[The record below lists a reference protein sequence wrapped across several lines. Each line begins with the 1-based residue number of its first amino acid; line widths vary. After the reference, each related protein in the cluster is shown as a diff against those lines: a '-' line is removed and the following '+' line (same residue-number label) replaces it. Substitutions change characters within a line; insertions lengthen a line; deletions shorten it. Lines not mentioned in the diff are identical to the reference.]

1 VGRAS
6 AILSRRRLAAFV
18 ALGAAVGAY
27 YVWRR
32 SLPNI
37 PFWWDITL
45 LVFPI
50 IPAVLALVW
59 IFLPLWRSPSVVLL
73 GGAVAL
79 GLVAAGCDHQGWY
92 LAGNF
97 AKLFAPALVGWW
109 FLRFFETEAWVV
121 IVACLIPFVDS
132 YSVWRGPTHH
142 IVTHQQSVFTSLSF
156 AFPVPAAGAARL
168 GLPDILFFALFLAA
182 ADRFELRVPLTFA
195 LSALSFGATVVIAN
209 AFDLSGL
216 PALPL
221 LSVAFLLAN
230 GDLLWRRSR
239 RQRKAAG
246 RASPVADE

>member
-1 VGRAS
+1 V
-6 AILSRRRLAAFV
+6 
-18 ALGAAVGAY
+18 LGAAVGAY

-32 SLPNI
+32 NLPDI
-37 PFWWDITL
+37 PFWWDIAL

-50 IPAVLALVW
+50 IPAVLGLIW
-59 IFLPLWRSPSVVLL
+59 IFLPLWPSSSVFLL
-73 GGAVAL
+73 GGAAVL

-109 FLRFFETEAWVV
+109 FLRFFEAVSWVV
-121 IVACLIPFVDS
+121 IVACVIPFVDA

-142 IVTHQQSVFTSLSF
+142 IVTHRESVFTSLSF

-182 ADRFELRVPLTFA
+182 ADRFVLRGPLTFA
-195 LSALSFGATVVIAN
+195 LCTLSFGATVVIAN
-209 AFDLSGL
+209 AFDLGGL

-221 LSVAFLLAN
+221 LSIGFLVAN
-230 GDLLWRRSR
+230 GDLLWRRRAAS
-239 RQRKAAG
+239 QRAA
-246 RASPVADE
+246 PLADE